1 MAAERWRARWWEASA
16 VRTTQSLHGAVV
28 SVLDRAPSLLVLLVG
43 FLTGAALGIV
53 ARIWMRF
60 ITTHSEFSWGGTL
73 IIIIGFGVMFLGQ
86 AGAYLGRRSGL
97 RPSGF
102 VALRVLAI
110 VTLVPL
116 AGAGGAFAFPVI
128 VFAPLAIIRT
138 GWNRWLR
145 LLLGV
150 LALLAG
156 VFVAFTLFSDLS
168 AIRATIGVVW
178 FALIYGVLVWAVTFS
193 FASRDDPRFTH
204 GVRDPRRHEGAP
216 RPVRS

>member
-1 MAAERWRARWWEASA
+1 
-16 VRTTQSLHGAVV
+16 VV
-28 SVLDRAPSLLVLLVG
+28 SVLDRTPSLLVLLAS

-60 ITTHSEFSWGGTL
+60 ITAHPEFSWEGTR
-73 IIIIGFGVMFLGQ
+73 IIVIGFGVMFLGQ
-86 AGAYLGRRSGL
+86 AGVYLGRRSGV
-97 RPSGF
+97 RPSVF

-116 AGAGGAFAFPVI
+116 AFGAGGVAFPII

-150 LALLAG
+150 LALIPG

-168 AIRATIGVVW
+168 LIRATIGVVW
-178 FALIYGVLVWAVTFS
+178 FALIYGILVWAVSFS
-193 FASRDDPRFTH
+193 FASRHDPRFTH
-204 GVRDPRRHEGAP
+204 VVPDGPAHEGAL
-216 RPVRS
+216 RPDRP

>member
-1 MAAERWRARWWEASA
+1 MSQD
-16 VRTTQSLHGAVV
+16 RTTRSLQWTVV
-28 SVLDRAPSLLVLLVG
+28 SVLDRTPSLLVLLASFVA
-43 FLTGAALGIV
+43 GAALGIV

-60 ITTHSEFSWGGTL
+60 ITTDPEFSWVGTL
-73 IIIIGFGVMFLGQ
+73 FIVVGFGVVFLGQ
-86 AGAYLGRRSGL
+86 AGVYLGRRSGL
-97 RPSGF
+97 GTFGF

-116 AGAGGAFAFPVI
+116 AGAAGAFAFPII
-128 VFAPLAIIRT
+128 VFSPLAIIRT

-150 LALLAG
+150 LALIPG

-168 AIRATIGVVW
+168 VIRATIGVVW
-178 FALIYGVLVWAVTFS
+178 FALIYSILVWAVSFS

-204 GVRDPRRHEGAP
+204 VMREAPAPEGVS
-216 RPVRS
+216 RSERS